1 MTNLAH
7 KIRDKIRE
15 LQSEVETE
23 LSEKRDEFQYRLE
36 RRKVIFEQEALALQR
51 EAKMGLIRYLRESRL
66 LVVLTSPLIYS
77 MILPIMICDLF
88 VSVYQAICFPIY
100 GIPKVKRREYV
111 VMDRKYLA
119 YLNIIEKMNCIYCEY
134 ANGVIA
140 YVREIASRTEQYWC
154 PIKHARKL
162 KDPPARYYGYLEYG
176 DSEALHKKWEAQR
189 DKCRACEVPGKCT
202 GKTEGER

>member
-7 KIRDKIRE
+7 KIRDKIHE
-15 LQSEVETE
+15 LQSEVEAD
-23 LSEKRDEFQYRLE
+23 LAEKRREFQYRFE

-51 EAKMGLIRYLRESRL
+51 EAKMGLVRYFRESRL
-66 LVVLTSPLIYS
+66 PVILTSPLIYA
-77 MILPIMICDLF
+77 MIIPIVICDAF

-100 GIPKVKRREYV
+100 GIPKVKRRDYV

-119 YLNIIEKMNCIYCEY
+119 YLNLIEKMNCIYCEY

-162 KDPPARYYGYLEYG
+162 KDQPARYYGYLEYG
-176 DSEALHKKWEAQR
+176 DSAALHEKWEAQR
-189 DKCRACEVPGKCT
+189 DKCRACEMPGECA
-202 GKTEGER
+202 GKVEGE